1 MPVVLP
7 MLTSVSLRQY
17 QRNTRPKPGSGQRA
31 RADDDRGVRGGRPG
45 GPQLRV
51 GRPGEPDHGE
61 PADAGQQHRRDRLGR
76 ERHGERPPR
85 AQAISTPV
93 AGRRPC
99 SAAAA
104 VPTARNMAKPA
115 GSA

>member
-1 MPVVLP
+1 M
-7 MLTSVSLRQY
+7 
-17 QRNTRPKPGSGQRA
+17 GGA
-31 RADDDRGVRGGRPG
+31 RTG

-51 GRPGEPDHGE
+51 GGRENPVTVSQPM
-61 PADAGQQHRRDRLGR
+61 PASSADATGSAANDTAKAA
-76 ERHGERPPR
+76 R

-93 AGRRPC
+93 AVRRPC